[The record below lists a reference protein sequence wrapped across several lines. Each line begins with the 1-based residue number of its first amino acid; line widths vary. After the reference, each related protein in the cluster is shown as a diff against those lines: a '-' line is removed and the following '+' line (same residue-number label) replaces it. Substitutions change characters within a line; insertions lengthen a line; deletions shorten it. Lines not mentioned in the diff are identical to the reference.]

1 MDHRED
7 ESVRHRRCIVL
18 RGDPKTTALAAN
30 SLTSH
35 LRDVLHVGRDNT
47 PPSRVRRLL
56 GQAFDAVVL
65 DLHDG
70 LDADVLGQCH
80 GLVRGGGALILRL
93 PAEGPPPPPL
103 SFAVT
108 PYAPEDVSLRFF
120 DRMQRCLLRSRAVAL
135 PQPIDPPPRPVE
147 GTEEQRRVVDHIA
160 RHLSSSEPCFAVLTA
175 DRGRGKSSA
184 LGLALRR
191 AMRSSSLRA
200 VVTAPTQQAASEV
213 FRFASSHQLP
223 FVPPMELA
231 RSPSGGDVLVV
242 DEAAQLPVPV
252 LRELV
257 ARHPNARIAFATTT
271 HGYEGTG
278 RGFAL
283 RFLPWLNQQPRPLLQ
298 LSLKAPI
305 RWAPD
310 DPLEQ
315 LIFDALVLDADVAP
329 VEDDLSS
336 LPEPAL
342 LDRDELARDEALLRS
357 LFGLLVH
364 GHYRTTPSDFH
375 RMLDAPNLAVHAIVH
390 DGVVL
395 AATLIGREGGLDH
408 ATCEALAQGKRRIR
422 GHALADTLITHAGRP
437 NAGELSIVRSVRIVT
452 QPGLR
457 KRGLARALVDHVHR
471 SYAPDLFGTVFG
483 ATSDLIAFRRSVG
496 YELVR
501 VGAARGER
509 TGEPAAIMLRA
520 HSKRA
525 RKLIRELRS
534 DLARDLPIQLA
545 LLHADGILGLEPGL
559 ASSLSDGLEPPVEL
573 DPAEIRSRVLRY
585 ANGPQTF
592 ASAAYAI
599 CRFVQAHRSR
609 LSTLDSRE
617 RMLVEG
623 HVLAHEPWDKVAREA
638 GFPSVPSA
646 MRALRPAIRKLLA
659 STA

>member
-1 MDHRED
+1 M
-7 ESVRHRRCIVL
+7 
-18 RGDPKTTALAAN
+18 
-30 SLTSH
+30 
-35 LRDVLHVGRDNT
+35 
-47 PPSRVRRLL
+47 PP
-56 GQAFDAVVL
+56 D
-65 DLHDG
+65 
-70 LDADVLGQCH
+70 
-80 GLVRGGGALILRL
+80 
-93 PAEGPPPPPL
+93 GPPPPPH
-103 SFAVT
+103 SFAVR
-108 PYAPEDVSLRFF
+108 PYSIDDVSSRFF
-120 DRMQRCLLRSRAVAL
+120 DRMQRCLLRSPAVAL
-135 PQPIDPPPRPVE
+135 PQPIDPSPGPVE
-147 GTEEQRRVVDHIA
+147 GTEEQRRVVDRIA
-160 RHLSSSEPCFAVLTA
+160 RHLSSTAPCFAVLTA

-184 LGLALRR
+184 LGLALRQ
-191 AMRSSSLRA
+191 AMRSSPFRA

-223 FVPPMELA
+223 FVPPMDLA
-231 RSPSGGDVLVV
+231 RSPSGSDVVVV

-283 RFLPWLNQQPRPLLQ
+283 RFLPWLEQQPRPLLQ
-298 LSLKAPI
+298 LSLTEPI

-310 DPLEQ
+310 DPLER
-315 LIFDALVLDADVAP
+315 LVFDALALDADIAP
-329 VEDDLSS
+329 ARGELS
-336 LPEPAL
+336 PFPKPVL
-342 LDRDELARDEALLRS
+342 LDRDELARNEVLLRS

-375 RMLDAPNLAVHAIVH
+375 RMLDAPNLAVHALVR
-390 DGVVL
+390 DGEVL
-395 AATLIGREGGLDH
+395 AATLVGREGDLDRP
-408 ATCEALAQGKRRIR
+408 TCEALAAGKMRLR

-437 NAGELSIVRSVRIVT
+437 DAGELSIVRSVRIVT

-457 KRGLARALVDHVHR
+457 KRGLARALIDHVHR
-471 SYAPDLFGTVFG
+471 RYTPDLFGTLFG
-483 ATSDLIAFRRSVG
+483 ATPDLIAFRRSVG

-525 RKLIRELRS
+525 AELVRALRA
-534 DLARDLPIQLA
+534 DLSRDLPIQLA

-559 ASSLSDGLEPPVEL
+559 AASLSEGLAPPVEL
-573 DPAEIRSRVLRY
+573 DPSEIRQRVQRY

-599 CRFVQAHRSR
+599 CRFVETHRSK
-609 LSTLDSRE
+609 LSALDSRE
-617 RMLVEG
+617 CMLLEG
-623 HVLAHEPWDKVAREA
+623 HVLAHEPWDKVARQA
-638 GFPSVPSA
+638 GFPSLPAA